1 MLSFLAKCW
10 ATFKAALISVLPTSP
25 FQGFISYLSS
35 VPYLGYIN
43 WFIPMGTII
52 SITVTWT
59 TAIGLYYLY
68 SIVMRWIKVIA

>member
-1 MLSFLAKCW
+1 MLSFLAKVW
-10 ATFKAALISVLPTSP
+10 NTFKAALISVLPTSP
-25 FQGFISYLSS
+25 FQGFISYLSA

-68 SIVMRWIKVIA
+68 SIAMRWIKVIA

>member
-10 ATFKAALISVLPTSP
+10 SVFKAALISVLPLSP

-52 SITVTWT
+52 TITVAWT
-59 TAIGLYYLY
+59 TAIGTYYLY
-68 SIVMRWIKVIA
+68 SIVMRWIKVIQ

>member
-1 MLSFLAKCW
+1 MLSFLNKVW
-10 ATFKAALISVLPTSP
+10 STFKAALISVLPTSP

-52 SITVTWT
+52 NITVTWT

-68 SIVMRWIKVIA
+68 SVAMRWIKVIR

>member
-1 MLSFLAKCW
+1 MLSFLHKVW
-10 ATFKAALISVLPTSP
+10 SSFKAALISVLPTSP

-52 SITVTWT
+52 NITVTWT

-68 SIVMRWIKVIA
+68 SIVMRWIKVIR

>member
-10 ATFKAALISVLPTSP
+10 ATFKTALMSVLPTSP
-25 FQGFISYLSS
+25 FQGFISYLSA

-52 SITVTWT
+52 NITVTWT

>member
-10 ATFKAALISVLPTSP
+10 ATFKTALISVLPVSP
-25 FQGFISYLSS
+25 FQDFISYLSS

-52 SITVTWT
+52 NITVTWT